1 MLAILKFLRE
11 TKLWFLL
18 PGLTLILVVVLL
30 GLLLGSPLGAFIYT
44 IF

>member
-18 PGLTLILVVVLL
+18 PGLILILIVVLL
-30 GLLLGSPLGAFIYT
+30 GLLLGSPIGAFIYT

>member
-18 PGLTLILVVVLL
+18 PGLALILIVVLL
-30 GLLLGSPLGAFIYT
+30 GVLLGSPLGAFIYT